1 MEAVEVTNPKTANCK
16 VPPNMKVAMER
27 IITWIYIS
35 KVINVFRKVAFMG
48 AIS

>member
-16 VPPNMKVAMER
+16 SLPNMEAAMER

-35 KVINVFRKVAFMG
+35 KVINVFGKVAFMG